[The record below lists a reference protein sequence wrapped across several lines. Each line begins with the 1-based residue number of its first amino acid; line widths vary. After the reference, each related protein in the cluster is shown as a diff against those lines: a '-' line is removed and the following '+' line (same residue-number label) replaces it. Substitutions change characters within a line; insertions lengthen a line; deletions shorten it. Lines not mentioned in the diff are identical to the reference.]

1 MKKRVVLVLSCLLLS
16 IGFTVAQTT
25 RISGTV
31 VDSNGEPVISASV
44 VVKGTLT
51 GTVTDPDGNFT
62 LNVPDGS
69 KTLVVSLIGMVTQE
83 VAVAPNLKIELQTDT
98 RDLDAVVVTAMGLS
112 RKEKS
117 LGYATQQVKS
127 EDLVKVRQTD
137 LNNALVGKVSGVR
150 FLGGSGAKFDAGKI
164 VLRGTNSLTN
174 AGGNEP
180 IYVLDGVI
188 ANVNSL
194 NMDDVESVNV
204 LKGPAATA
212 LYGSRGGNGAIII
225 TTKGNTGEK
234 TEINVSHTLAFEKV
248 YLHNKL
254 QKEYGGGY
262 YGADAEMDVFEYD
275 PAIHPKYLEKLNGLQ
290 YYDYADDASW
300 GPKFD
305 GREYA
310 PWYAW
315 DPTHPKFGQTE
326 KWESRMNLADL
337 FETGVS
343 NTTNIA
349 LSKSGKDYMSRISFT
364 NAQRDGVTP
373 NSDAVRR
380 FLAVK
385 TQFKPLDRLTVSLDY
400 KYTYRKNHNAAAEGY
415 GGLGNALYS
424 YQQWGQT
431 NVDLKDLKD
440 YKRPDGS
447 FRSWNITSPDNL
459 TPQFHDNPFA
469 LFNEINKNDIYQWNV
484 FNATATLDIIGNLK
498 AGLRVNGN
506 IRNRNNETTV
516 PMNILG
522 EVSKYEQEQSSVI
535 DTQVQGFLTWNGS
548 FLQNRLTVDAA
559 LFAEQRDYVY
569 DITSAFTRDGLFLDK
584 FFSTAASSGLPGG
597 STSRS
602 KLKEQSIFG
611 TGTLGWDNTYYLD
624 FSLRNDW
631 SSTLH
636 PDKNNYLYG
645 GLSGAAILS
654 NLVKTDWLS
663 FWKLRASIA
672 QVGST
677 IDPYNIYQT
686 YKLKDGDGNLVKY
699 GSLSNMWLDRNLKD
713 PYIKPTIS
721 TSYEIGM
728 DVRLFDS
735 RLWADVNYY
744 TKDSKDQIINVN
756 TTPVSGYTSRKMNAG
771 LIRNRGI
778 ELTIGGKPVQTKN
791 WDWVVNANI
800 SKNKNTL
807 EELVEGTDSYQIY
820 WMSWSTRIY
829 SYAEV
834 GKPIGVIRGSTWKKN
849 DKGQIILSDRG
860 NPNHAL
866 GQYAPLLE
874 ASAQEEL
881 GNIQPD
887 FTGGF
892 STSLRYKDFSLGASF
907 DFQIGGDIASATNM
921 FGEGSGLLTSTV
933 GLNDKGNPIR
943 SSVADGGG
951 VRVDGVV
958 DRGNGNFEAVTAY
971 VDANYYYQG
980 RKSLIWEDYVYDASY
995 LKLRELSLTYDV
1007 PGSFL
1012 RNTVKGIKKAS
1023 LSFVAQNPWLIYSG
1037 APNIDPSESGGATY
1051 NYIEGGQ
1058 AASTRSFGFTV
1069 NLTF

>member
-1 MKKRVVLVLSCLLLS
+1 MKRKVIFILSCLFLS
-16 IGFTVAQTT
+16 IGFIAAQTT
-25 RISGTV
+25 RITGVV
-31 VDSNGEPVISASV
+31 VDNIGEPVISASV
-44 VVKGTLT
+44 VVKGTSV
-51 GTVTDPDGNFT
+51 GTITELDGSFSI
-62 LNVPDGS
+62 NVPEGHN
-69 KTLVVSLIGMVTQE
+69 TLVFSLIGMKTVEARVVQNMRVTME
-83 VAVAPNLKIELQTDT
+83 NDENI
-98 RDLDAVVVTAMGLS
+98 LDEVVVTAMGLS

-127 EDLVKVRQTD
+127 EDLIKARQTD

-150 FLGGSGAKFDAGKI
+150 FLGGSGAKFDAGKV

-174 AGGNEP
+174 AGGNDP
-180 IYVLDGVI
+180 IYVVDGVI
-188 ANVNSL
+188 TNVNSL

-225 TTKGNTGEK
+225 TTKGSMGERS
-234 TEINVSHTLAFEKV
+234 EINFSHTLAFEKV

-262 YGADAEMDVFEYD
+262 YGADAEMDVFKYD
-275 PAIHPKYLEKLNGLQ
+275 PSIHPESLQKLDGVR

-315 DPTHPKFGQTE
+315 DTTHPKFGQTE
-326 KWESRMNLADL
+326 KWESRMDLSDL
-337 FETGVS
+337 FETGIS

-364 NAQRDGVTP
+364 NAYRTGVAP
-373 NSDAVRR
+373 NSNAVRR
-380 FLAVK
+380 FLSVK

-415 GGLGNALYS
+415 GGLGNVLYS
-424 YQQWGQT
+424 YQQWGHT
-431 NVDLKDLKD
+431 NVNLKDLKD

-447 FRSWNITSPDNL
+447 FRSWNITSPENL

-469 LFNEINKNDIYQWNV
+469 LYNEINKNDIYQWNV
-484 FNATATLDIIGNLK
+484 FNASATADVVGNLK
-498 AGLRVNGN
+498 AGIHVNGN
-506 IRNRNNETTV
+506 IRNRNYEAMV
-516 PMNILG
+516 PMNIMG
-522 EVSKYEQEQSSVI
+522 EVSAYEQEQSSLI
-535 DTQVQGFLTWNGS
+535 DLQVQGFLTWNGS
-548 FLQNRLTVDAA
+548 FLDNRLSVDAA
-559 LFAEQRDYVY
+559 LFAEQRDYQY
-569 DITSAFTRDGLFLDK
+569 DVTSAFTRDGLFLDK
-584 FFSTAASSGLPGG
+584 YFSTSASSGLPGG
-597 STSRS
+597 GTTRT
-602 KLKEQSIFG
+602 KQKEQAIFG
-611 TGTLGWDNTYYLD
+611 TGTLAWDDTYYLD

-636 PDKNNYLYG
+636 PDKNDYLYG
-645 GLSGAAILS
+645 GLSGAVILS
-654 NLVKTDWLS
+654 NLIKNKWLS
-663 FWKLRASIA
+663 FWKIRASIA

-677 IDPYNIYQT
+677 IDPYNIYPT
-686 YKLKDGDGNLVKY
+686 FKLKDGNGDLVKY
-699 GSLSNMWLDRNLKD
+699 GQLSNMWLDRNLKD
-713 PYIKPTIS
+713 PYIRPTIS
-721 TSYEIGM
+721 TSYEVGM
-728 DVRLFDS
+728 DVRFFNN

-744 TKDSKDQIINVN
+744 TKDSKDQIININ
-756 TTPVSGYTSRKMNAG
+756 TTPASGYTSRKMNAG
-771 LIRNRGI
+771 LIRNRGV
-778 ELTIGGKPVQTKN
+778 ELTIGGRPIQTKDWG
-791 WDWVVNANI
+791 WDISANI

-807 EELVEGTDSYQIY
+807 EELVKGQDSYQIY

-849 DKGQIILSDRG
+849 DEGKIILSDRG
-860 NPNHAL
+860 DPNHAL

-874 ASAQEEL
+874 TAAQEEL

-892 STSLRYKDFSLGASF
+892 STSLRYKNFSLGASF

-921 FGEGSGLLTSTV
+921 FGEGSGLLKSTV
-933 GLNDKGNPIR
+933 GMNDKGNPLR
-943 SSVADGGG
+943 SPVANGGG
-951 VRVDGVV
+951 IRIDGVV
-958 DRGNGNFEAVTAY
+958 DRGNGNFEPVTAY
-971 VDANYYYQG
+971 VDANYYYQS
-980 RKSLIWEDYVYDASY
+980 RKSMIWEDYVYDASY
-995 LKLRELSLTYDV
+995 IKMRELNLTYYV
-1007 PGSFL
+1007 PASFL
-1012 RNTVKGIKKAS
+1012 QSKLKGVKKAS
-1023 LSFVAQNPWLIYSG
+1023 ISFVAQNPWLIYSG

-1058 AASTRSFGFTV
+1058 AASTRSFGLTV